1 MANNSYTGNSV
12 LDSLLAQ
19 RQQQNGFSMFNP
31 NDAYMS
37 FTSQVANTPNWWES
51 LARAATAPLFMTGL
65 RMYNKYSNRKDNTD
79 SPNAGINSDAIRKGV
94 TAAADKEFGIPNF
107 LANLGLNYNDPYGNT
122 FSPTEQPWAVDVNER
137 LNPSSKWNNP
147 LLAGLS
153 KNPLGL
159 GYSNFN
165 VSNTPT
171 TPTTNSQNQTT
182 NNTAG
187 YTAPSNYTLNYP
199 YKNNFSFTPTLGF
212 GNYQF

>member
-1 MANNSYTGNSV
+1 MANTSYTGNSV

-65 RMYNKYSNRKDNTD
+65 RMANKYSNRKDTTD
-79 SPNAGINSDAIRKGV
+79 TPNAGINSDAIRKGV
-94 TAAADKEFGIPNF
+94 TAAADKQFGIPNF
-107 LANLGLNYNDPYGNT
+107 LANMGLNYNDPYGNT
-122 FSPTEQPWAVDVNER
+122 FSPTEIQQPWTVDVNER

-147 LLAGLS
+147 FIAGLS

-171 TPTTNSQNQTT
+171 TQPTQTATPATQTANNQNTFNAQ
-182 NNTAG
+182 NHIN
-187 YTAPSNYTLNYP
+187 LNPYP
-199 YKNNFSFTPTLGF
+199 QKYGGITFNWR
-212 GNYQF
+212 